1 MDLLLGCLNILLL
14 SIIQI
19 TTSISKLNKKI
30 QFHLESSKAQIL
42 DNFKKGNK
50 IWDSKL
56 HSSNSY
62 HTNSRVKSIWPVE
75 MLGFQRS
82 LANFRKIV
90 IYNFGP
96 TTGTETTFREITF
109 LRYRENFDPVL
120 SQTFRLFCR
129 RDPWDTRKKKKGDG
143 KKIKKNPGERCFVK
157 SYSRSWRAFVRRFMH
172 PVSRRQFQAN
182 VPPFCCAMHS
192 PDLFL
197 RLSSIRKHLLFRRAM
212 FKRVL

>member
-19 TTSISKLNKKI
+19 TTSISKKI
-30 QFHLESSKAQIL
+30 QFHLESSKAQVL

-90 IYNFGP
+90 IYNSAQRPGP
-96 TTGTETTFREITF
+96 KQRSVRLLFFVTEKTSIPSFPKLFVYSVDEIRGILEKKEGGRE
-109 LRYRENFDPVL
+109 
-120 SQTFRLFCR
+120 
-129 RDPWDTRKKKKGDG
+129 
-143 KKIKKNPGERCFVK
+143 KNKEK
-157 SYSRSWRAFVRRFMH
+157 
-172 PVSRRQFQAN
+172 SRRKMLCEKLLA
-182 VPPFCCAMHS
+182 
-192 PDLFL
+192 FL
-197 RLSSIRKHLLFRRAM
+197 ACFRSTIHAPS
-212 FKRVL
+212 FT